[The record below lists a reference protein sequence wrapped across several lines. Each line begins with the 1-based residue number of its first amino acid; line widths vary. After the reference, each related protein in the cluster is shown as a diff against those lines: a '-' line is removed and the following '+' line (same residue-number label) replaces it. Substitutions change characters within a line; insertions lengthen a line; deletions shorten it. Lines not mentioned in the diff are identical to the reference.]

1 MQNLNH
7 SIHNQVK
14 SYFRTLTIRHFLF
27 FLFTL
32 TNQQQAILFH
42 LSNLTPR
49 LNKVCLRRENKQSK
63 KEIAELET
71 TIETL
76 RNDLVQLLKSEFKE
90 SAKHKRDF
98 TFDINFNN
106 SFDKVQIKSSTVW
119 SPTSPY
125 ISSGSF
131 NLDKLSS
138 PSTEEQKQSHYFANG
153 GLGRVNRFEVR

>member
-1 MQNLNH
+1 M
-7 SIHNQVK
+7 K
-14 SYFRTLTIRHFLF
+14 YFSSETTFDFLIF
-27 FLFTL
+27 LFLFTL
-32 TNQQQAILFH
+32 INKQQAILFH

-71 TIETL
+71 SLVSL
-76 RNDLVQLLKSEFKE
+76 RNDLVHLLKSEFKG
-90 SAKHKRDF
+90 SATHNREF
-98 TFDINFNN
+98 SFDINL
-106 SFDKVQIKSSTVW
+106 SSAVDKVQIKTSTVW

-138 PSTEEQKQSHYFANG
+138 SFPEQQKQGHYFANG
-153 GLGRVNRFEVR
+153 GLSRVNRLEVR